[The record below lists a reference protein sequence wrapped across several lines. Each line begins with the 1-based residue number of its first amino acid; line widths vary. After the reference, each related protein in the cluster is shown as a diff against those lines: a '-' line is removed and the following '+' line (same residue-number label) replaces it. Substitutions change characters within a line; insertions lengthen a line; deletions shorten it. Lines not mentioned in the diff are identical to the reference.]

1 MTVQHRHV
9 GATAD
14 RRTSRRGQALVEM
27 ALLAPFLVLLLL
39 GGAQVGEIAYS
50 QVSLDSAAREGAR
63 AGVAAPNAALS
74 WDAGGAVPATH
85 RCTSADFVDGSGNP
99 LCIAVVDASGYLDQT
114 KFTANP
120 CASGQAC
127 VTITVIGPNNLSA
140 FDVHSPTARLESSS
154 PCNNG
159 QYATVNGTVS
169 GIPSGMS
176 ATIADTSGDT
186 QSGVTGAFTLC
197 ATANNSTTTQTITA
211 QVGPVSCGGYSG
223 SVGPFSVSK
232 GQTYTNENVTVTAE
246 PACPTSTPTPPPPTP
261 TAVPTPTPTPG
272 PTPTPTAGPG
282 ISCGVQLVPDS
293 DYITV
298 TVSYPVP
305 VFVPL
310 LGSIFQT
317 QSGLR
322 QISESVTYAIEP
334 CTMTPP

>member
-1 MTVQHRHV
+1 MIRHRRV
-9 GATAD
+9 GATGNRSA
-14 RRTSRRGQALVEM
+14 SRRGQALVEM
-27 ALLAPFLVLLLL
+27 ALLAPLLVLLLL

-63 AGVAAPNAALS
+63 AGVAAPNDALS
-74 WDAGGAVPATH
+74 WDTGGTVPATYQ
-85 RCTSADFVDGSGNP
+85 CTSADFVDGSGNP

-127 VTITVIGPNNLSA
+127 VTITVIGPNNLTA

-159 QYATVNGTVS
+159 QYATVNGSVS

-176 ATIADTSGDT
+176 ATITDTSGDT

-211 QVGPVSCGGYSG
+211 QVGPVSCGGWSG
-223 SVGPFSVSK
+223 SLGPFSVSK
-232 GQTYTNENVTVTAE
+232 GQTYTNEVVAVTAE
-246 PACPTSTPTPPPPTP
+246 PACPTPTPTPLP
-261 TAVPTPTPTPG
+261 TATPSPTATPTPG
-272 PTPTPTAGPG
+272 PTPTPTAGPAV
-282 ISCGVQLVPDS
+282 SCGVELVPDS

-305 VFVPL
+305 IFVPI
-310 LGSIFQT
+310 LGGIFQT